1 MSDTEEQVRLREH
14 LHQIRTASRGVA
26 KDIGIEA
33 SRIEEGIA
41 RLPKLTAK
49 EAKYAMLDLEDD
61 LSRLG
66 RAVDDELT
74 RLPGRVASGVVAGA
88 TAIGSGT
95 ARLAGATKDA
105 FESAGHRAKEGTR
118 NAFAAAAG
126 VKRTP
131 MKQWTHPTEESHSS
145 ESSDE

>member
-1 MSDTEEQVRLREH
+1 MSESEEQVRLREH
-14 LHQIRTASRGVA
+14 LHQIRVASRGIA

-33 SRIEEGIA
+33 SHIEDGIA

-66 RAVDDELT
+66 RAVDQELT
-74 RLPGRVASGVVAGA
+74 KLPGRVASGVVAGA
-88 TAIGSGT
+88 TALGSGT
-95 ARLAGATKDA
+95 VRLAGATKDA
-105 FESAGHRAKEGTR
+105 FESAGHMAKEGTR

-131 MKQWTHPTEESHSS
+131 MKQWTHPAEERPAS
-145 ESSDE
+145 EPADE